1 MDLKRS
7 AEAAVPIRHGGVLN
21 VGSTAQMVSFILS
34 ESIMTAG
41 PAGGSQNSLILEVQ
55 SSPAMV

>member
-1 MDLKRS
+1 MDLQRS

-34 ESIMTAG
+34 KSITTAG
-41 PAGGSQNSLILEVQ
+41 PADGSKNLLILEVQ
-55 SSPAMV
+55 SIPAMA